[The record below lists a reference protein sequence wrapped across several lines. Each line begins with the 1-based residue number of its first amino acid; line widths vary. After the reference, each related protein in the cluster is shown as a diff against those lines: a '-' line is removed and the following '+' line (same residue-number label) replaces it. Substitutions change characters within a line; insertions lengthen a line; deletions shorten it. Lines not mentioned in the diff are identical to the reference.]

1 MPQPG
6 DRGHASHFSDSVH
19 NAPEDMEEH
28 IHRMADEGGGVVD
41 QNFPA
46 GAPIA
51 RNSLLA
57 TDETDG
63 EGTAGA

>member
-6 DRGHASHFSDSVH
+6 DRERTTAERDQEPSAH
-19 NAPEDMEEH
+19 EDVEEC

-46 GAPIA
+46 GAPIL
-51 RNSLLA
+51 RNDLVDVDPRSP
-57 TDETDG
+57 
-63 EGTAGA
+63 